1 MSASPANHD
10 GFLLMDRVESRHN
23 VVRAVCQA
31 KKHPLNPVLPLGD
44 IQEWDS
50 THCAPWSSQSVIYD
64 EEDKLFKAWY
74 AGSDMGGA
82 SWWATGYAISEDGVN
97 WHKPNLGMFEYKG
110 SKKNN
115 IVIEGRGPI
124 IKDDAEPD
132 PNKRF
137 KGIKRLHS
145 YVGEPAYSEH
155 GARAIFSPDGI
166 NWTTGER
173 ILLPRWGGRP
183 PDVGVLVRDDQ
194 DPDPSRR
201 FKFVYQWMVN
211 LDEPHLKQFSKR
223 NPSQGRAKFLAYGPD
238 IENFREADENPLIS
252 PNDGLEEEDH
262 HVMMGPYGGAWI
274 MAYEYGWYVPS
285 DYGLYGMYGGDIRL
299 AVSADGA
306 NFERVNPHQPT
317 IPRGAHTEWDGGLLV
332 ISDKP
337 VIKDGTI
344 YLYYG
349 GAAEDFTTWPPE
361 NFIPGVDYGG
371 SGSGSGRVVRMGVA
385 TLREDGFTCLETPDR
400 ETPGHATTT
409 PIEAEGLTNLTLN
422 VGDVRQNRSWIE
434 VEVLD
439 SDSNE
444 PLEGF
449 TRQDSDDIFIDGL
462 RRPVTWN
469 GKTLAGLDTGQV
481 KLRFW
486 LYGAARLYAYGLS

>member
-1 MSASPANHD
+1 MSANPASHD
-10 GFLLMDRVESRHN
+10 GFLLMDRLESRHN

-31 KKHPLNPVLPLGD
+31 EKHPLNPVLPLGD

-64 EEDKLFKAWY
+64 EDDKLFKAWY

-110 SKKNN
+110 SKDNN

-132 PNKRF
+132 PNKRY

-201 FKFVYQWMVN
+201 FQ
-211 LDEPHLKQFSKR
+211 
-223 NPSQGRAKFLAYGPD
+223 
-238 IENFREADENPLIS
+238 
-252 PNDGLEEEDH
+252 
-262 HVMMGPYGGAWI
+262 
-274 MAYEYGWYVPS
+274 
-285 DYGLYGMYGGDIRL
+285 IRL
-299 AVSADGA
+299 PVDG
-306 NFERVNPHQPT
+306 
-317 IPRGAHTEWDGGLLV
+317 
-332 ISDKP
+332 
-337 VIKDGTI
+337 
-344 YLYYG
+344 
-349 GAAEDFTTWPPE
+349 
-361 NFIPGVDYGG
+361 
-371 SGSGSGRVVRMGVA
+371 
-385 TLREDGFTCLETPDR
+385 
-400 ETPGHATTT
+400 
-409 PIEAEGLTNLTLN
+409 
-422 VGDVRQNRSWIE
+422 
-434 VEVLD
+434 
-439 SDSNE
+439 
-444 PLEGF
+444 
-449 TRQDSDDIFIDGL
+449 
-462 RRPVTWN
+462 
-469 GKTLAGLDTGQV
+469 
-481 KLRFW
+481 
-486 LYGAARLYAYGLS
+486 